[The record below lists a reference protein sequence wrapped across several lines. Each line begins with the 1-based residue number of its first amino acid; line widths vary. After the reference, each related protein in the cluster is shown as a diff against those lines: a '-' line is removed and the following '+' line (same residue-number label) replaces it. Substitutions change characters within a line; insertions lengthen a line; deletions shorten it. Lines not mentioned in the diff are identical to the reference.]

1 MITCFLRYE
10 VDPGT
15 LKDFEEYGRMWIR
28 LVNKLGGTHH
38 GYLLPSE
45 GASDIALASFSF
57 PSLAAYEQY
66 RIAAAKDAECQAAI
80 AFYERTKCFRRYER
94 SFFRPVFE

>member
-10 VDPGT
+10 IDPA
-15 LKDFEEYGRMWIR
+15 KVRDFEEYGRMWIR
-28 LVNKLGGTHH
+28 LVNKLGGKHH

-45 GASDIALASFSF
+45 GASK
-57 PSLAAYEQY
+57 AAWE
-66 RIAAAKDAECQAAI
+66 
-80 AFYERTKCFRRYER
+80 FGERTQCIRRWDR